1 MKKLITD
8 SRPELSTDIIRT
20 FVDMPR
26 SPQPKLTEARFDTR
40 LSKAQKELLE
50 EAARLDGCRSLSEFV
65 LKSAQAAADRILEKQ
80 HQLLASERDRQ
91 KFIKALMQPPKPN
104 ATLRKAVKDY
114 RNAIG
119 QK

>member
-1 MKKLITD
+1 
-8 SRPELSTDIIRT
+8 
-20 FVDMPR
+20 MPR
-26 SPQPKLTEARFDTR
+26 TPQPKLNEARFDTR
-40 LSKAQKELLE
+40 LSKEQKAMLE

-65 LKSAQAAADRILEKQ
+65 LKSAQAAADRIFEKQ

-91 KFIKALMQPPKPN
+91 IFIKAMLNPPKPN

-114 RNAIG
+114 RNATS